1 MPWVLVEFVVRPD
14 LLVIL
19 EQLGRLE
26 QWDKKERWDQQGL
39 KVKRDLLV

>member
-19 EQLGRLE
+19 EQLGHLE